1 MSVRFV
7 FCARLSRGAARFAG
21 PSRAVSA
28 SSAGSAFS
36 SLSFFFVIFVNFF
49 VIFVVSQEPV

>member
-1 MSVRFV
+1 MRVRFV

-21 PSRAVSA
+21 PSRGVSA

-36 SLSFFFVIFVNFF
+36 SSSFFFVIFVNF